1 MKIKSDIKIDKKI
14 RELMSSKNFNKSFDY
29 IEANKDKLS
38 EIDYW
43 FYLSVNHRYLEKYQE
58 ALSLLTNVIK
68 IDSAYGRAYQ
78 EYGHNYIKLD
88 NADMALKS
96 YVTAVKYNPSLQ
108 ASWLGILTLDN
119 ADEDLKTLANQKI
132 IYLKNLPPE
141 LKSVLSFIH
150 EGKLKKADNLCR
162 FYLQNSPH
170 HIDGMKLLATI
181 CTKLHVYD
189 DAEFLLESCLEF
201 EPNNLNS
208 LIQYVDIL
216 IKRQKY
222 GSALENAKKMYK
234 QYPDAIDAQLTY
246 AVTLQQ
252 TDNQDKALELYKKLL
267 DKHPASYHVY
277 LSIGHLY
284 KNFGSIDKS
293 IKSYKQSYKI
303 NNQCGEAYWSL
314 ANLKTYKFDDKEIR
328 NLENMVLNEYIN
340 NEEKIPMHFALG
352 KAFEDEGDYKKS
364 FNHYELGNNLK
375 IPFTKFTSNDFKN
388 ECLNQID
395 VCTSDLFETKKNWGH
410 LSDEPIFI
418 LGLPRVGSTLVEQIL
433 ASHSM
438 VDATHELPNILATSH
453 KLNLRRA
460 QNKESRYPDILLSL
474 SAPQLEMIGE
484 NYIKDSEV
492 FRKDGIY
499 FIDKMPNNF
508 RHIGLI
514 KLILPNAKII
524 DIRRNSMSACFSCY
538 KQLFAEGQEF
548 TYSLER
554 LGNYYN
560 NYVDLMNHWNKVLPN
575 QILSVNYEDLINNFE
590 DTVKLILDYCKLPF
604 EDACIEFYKSKRSV
618 KTPSAQQVRQPIYT
632 SGLDYWKNYDP
643 YLDEL
648 KKHLKY

>member
-1 MKIKSDIKIDKKI
+1 MKSDTKVNNKI
-14 RELMSSKNFNKSFDY
+14 RELISSKEFKTSLNY
-29 IEANKDKLS
+29 IESNKKKLS
-38 EIDYW
+38 ELDYW
-43 FYLSVNHRYLEKYQE
+43 FYLSVNLRYLERYEE
-58 ALSLLTNVIK
+58 ALSSLSNLLK
-68 IDSAYGRAYQ
+68 INTTYGRAYQ
-78 EYGHNYIKLD
+78 EFGHNYFKL
-88 NADMALKS
+88 NNKELALKA
-96 YVTAVKYNPSLQ
+96 YLRAVKYNPSLQ
-108 ASWLGILTLDN
+108 ASWLGILGLEN
-119 ADEDLKTLANQKI
+119 ASEEIIKVADKNI

-150 EGKLKKADNLCR
+150 EGKLKKADDLCR
-162 FYLQNSPH
+162 YYLQNTPH
-170 HIDGMKLLATI
+170 HIEGMKLLATI
-181 CTKLHVYD
+181 CSELHVYD

-201 EPNNLNS
+201 DADNLDT
-208 LIQYVDIL
+208 LIQYINIL

-222 GSALENAKKMYK
+222 GQALENAKKMHQK
-234 QYPDAIDAQLTY
+234 FPNDINAQITY

-252 TDNQDKALELYKKLL
+252 TDNQQDALNLYKNILNNNPSNYQL
-267 DKHPASYHVY
+267 H
-277 LSIGHLY
+277 LSCGHLY
-284 KNFGSIDKS
+284 KNFGEIDNSINA
-293 IKSYKQSYKI
+293 YKKSYKI
-303 NNQCGEAYWSL
+303 NNFCGDAYWSL
-314 ANLKTYKFDDKEIR
+314 ANLKTYTFDNNEIIK
-328 NLENMVLNEYIN
+328 LEEMVLDEYLDQ
-340 NEEKIPMHFALG
+340 EEKIYMHFALG
-352 KAFEDEGDYKKS
+352 KAYEDISDYKES
-364 FNHYELGNNLK
+364 FNHYKQGNDLK
-375 IPFTKFTSNDFKN
+375 LPYTKYKTKDFTH
-388 ECLNQID
+388 ECINQIEI
-395 VCTSDLFETKKNWGH
+395 CTSDLFEVKNNWGH
-410 LSDEPIFI
+410 SSNEPIFI

-433 ASHSM
+433 ASHSK
-438 VDATHELPNILATSH
+438 VDATHELPNILAISH

-474 SAPQLEMIGE
+474 SAPQLKMIGE
-484 NYIKDSEV
+484 NYINDSEV
-492 FRKDGIY
+492 FRKDGVY

-560 NYVDLMNHWNKVLPN
+560 NYVDLMDHWNKVLPN

-590 DTVKLILDYCKLPF
+590 DTVKVILDYCKLPF

>member
-1 MKIKSDIKIDKKI
+1 MKSDTKVNNKI
-14 RELMSSKNFNKSFDY
+14 RELISSKEFKVSLNY
-29 IEANKDKLS
+29 IESNKKKLS
-38 EIDYW
+38 ELDYW
-43 FYLSVNHRYLEKYQE
+43 FYLSVNLRYLERYEE
-58 ALSLLTNVIK
+58 ALNSLSNLLK
-68 IDSAYGRAYQ
+68 INTTYGRAYQ
-78 EYGHNYIKLD
+78 EFGHNYFKL
-88 NADMALKS
+88 NNKELALKA
-96 YVTAVKYNPSLQ
+96 YLRAVKYNPSLQ
-108 ASWLGILTLDN
+108 ASWLGILGLEN
-119 ADEDLKTLANQKI
+119 ASEEIIKVADKNI

-150 EGKLKKADNLCR
+150 EGKLKKADDLCR
-162 FYLQNSPH
+162 YYLQNTPH
-170 HIDGMKLLATI
+170 HIEGMKLLATI
-181 CTKLHVYD
+181 CSELHVYD

-201 EPNNLNS
+201 DANNLDT
-208 LIQYVDIL
+208 LIQYINIL

-222 GSALENAKKMYK
+222 GQALEFAEKMHQKFPNDINA
-234 QYPDAIDAQLTY
+234 QITY

-252 TDNQDKALELYKKLL
+252 TDNQQDALNLYKNILNNNPSNYQL
-267 DKHPASYHVY
+267 H
-277 LSIGHLY
+277 LSCGHLY
-284 KNFGSIDKS
+284 KNFGEIDNSINA
-293 IKSYKQSYKI
+293 YKKSYKI
-303 NNQCGEAYWSL
+303 NNFCGDAYWSL
-314 ANLKTYKFDDKEIR
+314 ANLKTYKFDDNEIIK
-328 NLENMVLNEYIN
+328 LEEMVLDEYLDQ
-340 NEEKIPMHFALG
+340 EEKIYMHFALG
-352 KAFEDEGDYKKS
+352 KAYEDISDYKKS
-364 FNHYELGNNLK
+364 FNHYKQGNDLK
-375 IPFTKFTSNDFKN
+375 LPYTKYKTKDFTN
-388 ECLNQID
+388 ECINQIEI
-395 VCTSDLFETKKNWGH
+395 CTSDLFEVKNNWGH
-410 LSDEPIFI
+410 SSNEPIFI

-433 ASHSM
+433 ASHSK
-438 VDATHELPNILATSH
+438 VDATHELPNILAISH
-453 KLNLRRA
+453 KLNLRKA

-474 SAPQLEMIGE
+474 SAPQLKMIGE
-484 NYIKDSEV
+484 NYINDSEV
-492 FRKDGIY
+492 FRKDGVY

-560 NYVDLMNHWNKVLPN
+560 NYVDLMDHWNKVLPN

-590 DTVKLILDYCKLPF
+590 DTVKVILDYCKLPF